1 MIKDSQTTDNKNKPP
16 KTQHEIIATIF
27 HILCKIYRNLILNC
41 DDDRYN
47 NEETYHD
54 IVQLYDFI
62 GMDYDEAEDYTDA
75 LCCYNEAIELF
86 NRFLDEDTYFGL
98 KRDIIGDIA
107 NHYALQGEFAK
118 AADILNAAIQEANES
133 NKDELHSIAEL
144 YSRLG
149 NIHIETGHY
158 SDALS
163 DYMKALNLRKQVFD
177 SDDINMFGIYS
188 NLATAYDNLGD
199 KKAAVNFFSRALE
212 TLNKNPGEQQDKK
225 IDIFYNIANLYDS
238 LYKYNEAK
246 ECYEKSLDYCLK
258 YHPYDK
264 MMIGKIKRGITSVL
278 HSLGNNTDALSM
290 ALEILRCE
298 EKYLKKDSTHFA
310 DTYRLL
316 GIIHGEMGEYEK
328 SIEYLEKNLQIC
340 DKLSLQNHQTVNT
353 YINLAFDYS
362 ELRKFET
369 AIDYC
374 LKAATL
380 SEKNHH
386 PQHPELASIYAN
398 IGSVFC
404 DKKDYN
410 QALWYLNKALLI
422 QENTSSPNAF
432 DLGVSYCTMGEI
444 YQGLSNQHI
453 ALEYYNKS
461 LISFSLCLPENDD
474 RIQEVNQN
482 IQQLLAPE
490 SQDK

>member
-27 HILCKIYRNLILNC
+27 HILCEINRNLILNC

-177 SDDINMFGIYS
+177 SDDINMFGYNGPC
-188 NLATAYDNLGD
+188 NLDHGIEKMREHGIMRLTKGR
-199 KKAAVNFFSRALE
+199 S
-212 TLNKNPGEQQDKK
+212 
-225 IDIFYNIANLYDS
+225 ANYVIQNVHVGIQS
-238 LYKYNEAK
+238 KGSHRGSPRG
-246 ECYEKSLDYCLK
+246 EKSK
-258 YHPYDK
+258 
-264 MMIGKIKRGITSVL
+264 
-278 HSLGNNTDALSM
+278 
-290 ALEILRCE
+290 
-298 EKYLKKDSTHFA
+298 
-310 DTYRLL
+310 
-316 GIIHGEMGEYEK
+316 
-328 SIEYLEKNLQIC
+328 
-340 DKLSLQNHQTVNT
+340 
-353 YINLAFDYS
+353 
-362 ELRKFET
+362 
-369 AIDYC
+369 
-374 LKAATL
+374 
-380 SEKNHH
+380 
-386 PQHPELASIYAN
+386 
-398 IGSVFC
+398 
-404 DKKDYN
+404 
-410 QALWYLNKALLI
+410 
-422 QENTSSPNAF
+422 
-432 DLGVSYCTMGEI
+432 
-444 YQGLSNQHI
+444 
-453 ALEYYNKS
+453 
-461 LISFSLCLPENDD
+461 
-474 RIQEVNQN
+474 
-482 IQQLLAPE
+482 
-490 SQDK
+490 